1 MGSAAQPRQWVSVT
15 TAATVETD
23 EELIELVS
31 GDMGDFDSPL
41 DGADTPVL
49 AGCIRDLVHDA
60 LLRLPEIQRTV
71 VVLRFFEE
79 RTVPEVARALGR
91 TEGAVKQ
98 LQVRAVRRL
107 GTLLPVD
114 ALLN

>member
-1 MGSAAQPRQWVSVT
+1 MEAAG
-15 TAATVETD
+15 
-23 EELIELVS
+23 ELIELVS
-31 GDMGDFDSPL
+31 GDMGDFDSAL

-60 LLRLPEIQRTV
+60 LRLLPEIQRTV
-71 VVLRFFEE
+71 VVQRFFEE
-79 RTVPEVARALGR
+79 KTVAEVARALGR

-107 GTLLPVD
+107 ATLLPVD